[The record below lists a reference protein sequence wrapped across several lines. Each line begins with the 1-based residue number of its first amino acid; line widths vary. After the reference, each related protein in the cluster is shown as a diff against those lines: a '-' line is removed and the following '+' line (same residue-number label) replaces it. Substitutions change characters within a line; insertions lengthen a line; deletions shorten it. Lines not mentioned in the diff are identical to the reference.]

1 MAAAAAT
8 TSGRRI
14 GGGEVIQAELNLG
27 VTVTTKRD
35 GGEQC
40 GGGGWDAV

>member
-1 MAAAAAT
+1 MAAAAAA

-35 GGEQC
+35 GEQC